1 MKYDIIGDIH
11 GYAQSLTTLLKKLG
25 YRLAGGSYSHPEEDR
40 QAVFLGDFID
50 RGPAIRETLG
60 IVRPMVEKG
69 NAVSVMGNHE
79 YNAIGFNK
87 ESPHNANE
95 WLRSRN
101 SRHIYQHIETLYQF
115 KNYRDAWQS
124 HLEWFRTLPLYL
136 ELDGIRVVH
145 ASWDPR
151 SFEVFRPYS
160 ISGASLTERLL
171 ENSTDKGTSEFNA
184 IQNAL
189 KGIEVDLPD
198 SVRFVDKD
206 GFSRKEMRVKWWES
220 VQGKSMKDL
229 IFPYRETMDESPI
242 PVDDA
247 ARIPGY
253 DNEKP
258 VFFGHYWLKSDKPSA
273 LTPFVACLDYSVAGN
288 GILAAYSWNGERELV
303 NENFSWV

>member
-11 GYAQSLTTLLKKLG
+11 GYAQSLKALITKLG
-25 YRLAGGSYSHPEEDR
+25 YRLADGSYSHPEHDR

-50 RGPAIRETLG
+50 RGPEIQETLG

-79 YNAIGFNK
+79 YNAICFDT
-87 ESPHNANE
+87 ESPHKVNE
-95 WLRSRN
+95 WLRSHN

-115 KNYRDAWQS
+115 KKNRDAWQS
-124 HLEWFRTLPLYL
+124 HLEWFWTLPLYL
-136 ELDGIRVVH
+136 DLDGIRVVH
-145 ASWDPR
+145 ASWDSW

-160 ISGASLTERLL
+160 TTGASLTKRLL
-171 ENSTDKGTSEFNA
+171 EQSADEGTIEFSA

-198 SVRFVDKD
+198 SVRIVDKD
-206 GFSRKEMRVKWWES
+206 GFSRKETRVKWWEPA
-220 VQGKSMKDL
+220 QGKSMKDL
-229 IFPYRETMDESPI
+229 IFPYRETTAESPI
-242 PVDDA
+242 PDDDA

-253 DNEKP
+253 DNKKP

-288 GILAAYSWNGERELV
+288 GILAAYSWNGEQELV
-303 NENFSWV
+303 DEHFSWV